1 VVHVE
6 IGRGGLV
13 LLGVGGRALLL
24 VGGGRAHRRGGG
36 ARIGSVAHGVLHHA
50 ECPVAVVP
58 ALAAP

>member
-1 VVHVE
+1 S
-6 IGRGGLV
+6 
-13 LLGVGGRALLL
+13 
-24 VGGGRAHRRGGG
+24 GGGRPLLRRGARRAPRTGGG